1 MLRLTLIA
9 ALYLMCL
16 ASCNDAAPASAPPE
30 VPVADRIDSI
40 FAVAKTKYL
49 RAATELDTA
58 AGLPRNAWD
67 DGSWRQVGKK
77 DWTTGFF
84 PGILWQ
90 IYKYDRDPQVL
101 EQAEKWTEVL
111 RESQT
116 FDRNHDI
123 GFIMYS
129 SFGNALE
136 LTGDSATYLQP
147 LLVAAET
154 GRGRFNEATGTIRS
168 WDRGDTSH
176 LTIIDNMM
184 NLHLFAFAA
193 EQTGDEGYE
202 DMIRSHANVTD
213 ENHFRP
219 DGGSYHVVDYIPT
232 GGGVQRRHTHQGTAD
247 ESTWARGQAWALYG
261 FLEVYEDMG
270 GQRYLDRAV
279 SAADYFLDRLPQD
292 TIPYWDFDA
301 PNVPNEEKDASAAA
315 IAASALIRLAEAT
328 GEEKYHDAA
337 LRLLQKLSSDEYLS
351 DTDDKM
357 GGLIRHQTGNKP
369 RKGTDR
375 ERELDVNIN
384 YGDYYYLEALNRLGE
399 NSK

>member
-1 MLRLTLIA
+1 MLRLTCLIA
-9 ALYLMCL
+9 FYLICL

-30 VPVADRIDSI
+30 VAVEERIDSI
-40 FAVAKTKYL
+40 FAIAKTKYL

-67 DGSWRQVGKK
+67 DGSWRQVGKE

-90 IYKYDRDPQVL
+90 IYRHDRDPQVL
-101 EQAEKWTEVL
+101 AQAEKWTEVL
-111 RESQT
+111 RENQT

-168 WDRGDTSH
+168 WNRADTNH

-184 NLHLFAFAA
+184 NLHLFAFAG
-193 EQTGDEGYE
+193 EQTGDEGYVE
-202 DMIRSHANVTD
+202 MIKSHANTTD
-213 ENHFRP
+213 ENHFRD
-219 DGGSYHVVDYIPT
+219 DGGSYHVLDYIPT
-232 GGGVQRRHTHQGTAD
+232 GGGVRSKHTHQGAAD
-247 ESTWARGQAWALYG
+247 ESTWARGQAWAIYG
-261 FLEVYEDMG
+261 FLEVYEDIG

-292 TIPYWDFDA
+292 TVPYWDFDA
-301 PNVPNEEKDASAAA
+301 PNIPTEEKDASAAA
-315 IAASALIRLAEAT
+315 IAASALIRLTEAT
-328 GEEKYHDAA
+328 GEQKYREAA
-337 LRLLQKLSSDEYLS
+337 IKLLQALSSDKYLAGVA
-351 DTDDKM
+351 DKM
-357 GGLIRHQTGNKP
+357 GGLLRHQTGHKG

-384 YGDYYYLEALNRLGE
+384 YGDYYYLEALNRLAE